1 MAAIKTE
8 NQVLD
13 EIRQRVIRV
22 ETRLLVLGTKLGFDL
37 KDDEY
42 IEVLQDAGTI
52 RTEGMPV
59 IVLKT
64 LDVPYTSVIR
74 AARRA
79 GLHKRKVR
87 VYYDGDLIAEM
98 PV

>member
-1 MAAIKTE
+1 MSNDK
-8 NQVLD
+8 VLD

-22 ETRLLVLGTKLGFDL
+22 ETRLMTLGSKLGFDL

-42 IEVLQDAGTI
+42 IDVHPLTRTVVLQ
-52 RTEGMPV
+52 
-59 IVLKT
+59 T

-74 AARRA
+74 ACRRE
-79 GLHKRKVR
+79 GLHKQTVKV
-87 VYYDGDLIAEM
+87 YFNDEMIAEM